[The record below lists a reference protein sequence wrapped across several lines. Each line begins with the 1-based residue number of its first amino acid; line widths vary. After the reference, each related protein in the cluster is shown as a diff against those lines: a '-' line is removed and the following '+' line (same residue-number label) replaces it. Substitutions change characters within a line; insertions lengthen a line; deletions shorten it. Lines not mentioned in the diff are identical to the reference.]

1 MIRLTRVTK
10 EYPPRGR
17 ALDDVSFHIRKG
29 EFAFI
34 TGHSGSGKTTC
45 LRLVHMSERPTDGE
59 VRVSGFSS
67 VRTSDRDV
75 WKLRRRVGYVFQDF
89 SLLPGRTAG
98 ENVAFALEVT
108 GAPRQSIT
116 PRVQR
121 LLSQVGLSAKFGA
134 SIEELSGGERQR
146 VAIARALANDP
157 LVLLADEPTGNLDD
171 RATRGILDLFKQINA
186 MGMAILMATHDLQ
199 MVRDNPEIRLL
210 ELAEGR
216 LVYDSIETAGP
227 SPLLRGH
234 DARVDMPAAPA
245 PRRPAAPTAA
255 HRAREGG

>member
-34 TGHSGSGKTTC
+34 TGHSGSGKSTT

-67 VRTSDRDV
+67 ARTSDRDV

-134 SIEELSGGERQR
+134 SIEELSGGEQQR

-157 LVLLADEPTGNLDD
+157 LVLLADEPTGNLDE
-171 RATRGILDLFKQINA
+171 RATRSILDLFKQINA

-199 MVRDNPEIRLL
+199 MVRDNPDVRLL

-216 LVYDSIETAGP
+216 LVYDSNETAGP
-227 SPLLRGH
+227 SPLLKGH
-234 DARVDMPAAPA
+234 DARLDQPVA
-245 PRRPAAPTAA
+245 PRRAAPTATP
-255 HRAREGG
+255 RVREGG